1 MGKLVQGIASALLGL
16 ALAIGT
22 VPGARAAE
30 DTIKVGWLSSL
41 TGPLSTAAIAENQGV
56 LFAVDEINKKGGGI
70 LGHKVE
76 LLTRDTAGDPT
87 KAVNLAKQL
96 AFSDKVQ
103 FIIGPANSGESLATV
118 PMLSRAGIPN
128 VLIGTLD
135 ELTDPRKYP
144 LAFRVI
150 NTSTQ

>member
-16 ALAIGT
+16 ALAVGAG
-22 VPGARAAE
+22 PSARAAE
-30 DTIKVGWLSSL
+30 DTVKVGWLSSL

-56 LFAVDEINKKGGGI
+56 VFAVDEINKKGGI
-70 LGHKVE
+70 LGRRVE

-128 VLIGTLD
+128 VVIGTLD